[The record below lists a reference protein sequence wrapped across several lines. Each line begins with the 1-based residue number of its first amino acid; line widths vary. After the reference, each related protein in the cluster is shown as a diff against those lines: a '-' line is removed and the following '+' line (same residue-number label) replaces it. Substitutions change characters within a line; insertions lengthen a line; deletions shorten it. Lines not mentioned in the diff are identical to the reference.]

1 MHLLLDKYKGHQTRA
16 STRETYHKVWRVFNN
31 ILLRLDQS
39 QKDVCWEE
47 RVVLFGSHLVDQGIQ
62 SSTIKSYF
70 CAIKL
75 ILKTDGYDWDD
86 NKAML
91 STITKS
97 CKILNDTVLIRLPIR
112 RRLLDLILFEVQ
124 RIFPGQPYLEKLYL
138 GMFSISYY
146 GMFRIGEISKSPHTM
161 KAKDVHIASNKNK
174 ILILLHSSKTHGKG
188 SYPQKIKIQAFQ
200 TRSNSFFCPFKILR
214 EYLEARGDYENEME
228 DFFIFKD
235 RATVQA
241 ENVRSI
247 LRKALKNLGLRA
259 DLYNTHS
266 FRIGKA
272 MEMMAANYKISEIM

>member
-1 MHLLLDKYKGHQTRA
+1 MLGSWWNAWLGRGHILVPSLGSSFTSSSSWSSFFSPPPLLLD
-16 STRETYHKVWRVFNN
+16 S
-31 ILLRLDQS
+31 LLSSLLLCS
-39 QKDVCWEE
+39 SSSSFFLL
-47 RVVLFGSHLVDQGIQ
+47 LFFLLFIFFLPHVTFSF
-62 SSTIKSYF
+62 SSSF
-70 CAIKL
+70 FL
-75 ILKTDGYDWDD
+75 FF
-86 NKAML
+86 
-91 STITKS
+91 
-97 CKILNDTVLIRLPIR
+97 PIR

-146 GMFRIGEISKSPHTM
+146 GMFRIGEIAKSPHTM
-161 KAKDVHIASNKNK
+161 KAKDMHIASNKNK

-188 SYPQKIKIQAFQ
+188 SYPQKIKIQASQ
-200 TRSNSFFCPFKILR
+200 PRSNSFFCPFKLLR
-214 EYLEARGDYENEME
+214 AYLEARGDYINETE

-241 ENVRSI
+241 ENVRTI

-272 MEMMAANYKISEIM
+272 TEMMAANYTIAEIMRAGRWRTTSSVLRYFRP